1 MTFRTTHIL
10 GRKGIVKL
18 HFTGTRKQGTE
29 MHSPPGQL
37 TFSGCYVSPEL
48 TSSPTPPP
56 KERQETQRE
65 SRRDEAVD
73 QFAYQI

>member
-1 MTFRTTHIL
+1 MTFRTAHIL
-10 GRKGIVKL
+10 GRKGRVKL

-29 MHSPPGQL
+29 MHTPPGQL

-48 TSSPTPPP
+48 TSSPTPPSN
-56 KERQETQRE
+56 TQRE
-65 SRRDEAVD
+65 SRRDGAVD